1 MAKQKGSAFELGLDE
16 AGRGPMLGP
25 LVMAAVA
32 LCADTAQALQAL
44 GVTDSKHFGAG
55 EKAHEK
61 RRALVAEIVAV
72 ASFVEVVVVDVA
84 EIDAAVRKG
93 QLNHL
98 ERQVAAGLIARAP
111 HCETIYADGKRL
123 FEPLQKQFPQLRAQ
137 DKADSAFV
145 SVAAASLCAKVRRDE
160 LWFAI
165 CERYRPEFPSELTGL
180 AGGGYVNP
188 ATRRFLRAFVSKYHR
203 LPDETRR
210 SWPRD
215 FLADLLPDEN
225 PQVSGQPLLLPW
237 G

>member
-32 LCADTAQALQAL
+32 LCADTAQALQAR

-93 QLNHL
+93 
-98 ERQVAAGLIARAP
+98 
-111 HCETIYADGKRL
+111 
-123 FEPLQKQFPQLRAQ
+123 
-137 DKADSAFV
+137 
-145 SVAAASLCAKVRRDE
+145 
-160 LWFAI
+160 
-165 CERYRPEFPSELTGL
+165 
-180 AGGGYVNP
+180 
-188 ATRRFLRAFVSKYHR
+188 
-203 LPDETRR
+203 
-210 SWPRD
+210 
-215 FLADLLPDEN
+215 
-225 PQVSGQPLLLPW
+225 
-237 G
+237 